1 MLTGILVDIIC
12 YVNLTKNQRLKI
24 MIITDVHMHTNNS
37 GDSQAPMSEMVS
49 SAINKGLKHICFTDH
64 YDMDFPYTINGE
76 EGMFELDLDKY
87 RKDYESNLSLYG
99 DKIDLNFG
107 IELGIMPTTYDKL
120 RDYLKDK
127 QFDFIIGSSHTCTC
141 MDVYY
146 PAIYEGRTD
155 VEVFNMYFSEIYDNI
170 CNFTDFDIYAHLDY
184 VVRYAPN
191 GDANYKFSNHAD
203 IFEAILKRII
213 ELGKGIEL
221 NTGGLRARVSRI
233 NPSEDVLKMYH
244 SLGGEI
250 ITIGADAHSPEDVAH
265 EFKYAEE
272 LLKGIG
278 FKYLAYYKNRKPEFI
293 KL

>member
-1 MLTGILVDIIC
+1 
-12 YVNLTKNQRLKI
+12 

-37 GDSQAPMSEMVS
+37 GDSQAPMSEMIS

-64 YDMDFPYTINGE
+64 YDMDFPYTIKGE
-76 EGMFELDLDKY
+76 EGMFELDLEKY

-191 GDANYKFSNHAD
+191 GDANYKFSNHAE

-221 NTGGLRARVSRI
+221 NTGGLRAKVSRI

-250 ITIGADAHSPEDVAH
+250 LTIGADAHKPEDVAH